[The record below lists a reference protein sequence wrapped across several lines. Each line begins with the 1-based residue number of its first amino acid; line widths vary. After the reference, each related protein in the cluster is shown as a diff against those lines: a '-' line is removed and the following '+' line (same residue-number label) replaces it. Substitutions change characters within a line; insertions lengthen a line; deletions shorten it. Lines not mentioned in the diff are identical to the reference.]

1 MAMSPQ
7 SFDYLGKMV
16 YENSA
21 IVLTKGKEY
30 LVESRLMP
38 LVKHHGFSSMD
49 DYVQRLKSTPFSA
62 MHKEIIEAMTTNET
76 SFFRDIHPFEAIKNE
91 VLPELIKTRASTRQ
105 LNIWSGACS
114 SGQEPY
120 SLAIMIREHFPMLSG
135 WNIKIVATDL
145 SEDVLDIAKKGCYR
159 TLDVN
164 RGLPA
169 PLLIKYFEKH
179 GADWQV
185 KAEIRKMID
194 FKQMNLS
201 GQWPSLPNM
210 DIVLMR
216 NVLIYF
222 DQETKRGI
230 LGKIKR
236 VLKPDGPLF
245 LGSAETTFNLDE
257 SFKRVVMGKAAAY
270 RAAT

>member
-1 MAMSPQ
+1 MAISAE
-7 SFDYLGKMV
+7 SFAYLSKMI

-21 IVLTKGKEY
+21 IVVGAGKEY
-30 LVESRLMP
+30 LVESRLRP
-38 LVKHHGFSSMD
+38 LVAQNKFSSIE
-49 DYVQRLKSTPFSA
+49 DYVRQLKATPFSTL
-62 MHKEIIEAMTTNET
+62 HKEVIEAMTTNET
-76 SFFRDIHPFEAIKNE
+76 SFFRDIHPFEAIKE
-91 VLPELIKTRASTRQ
+91 HVLPEMIKSRASTRQ

-120 SLAIMIREHFPMLSG
+120 SLAIMIREHFPMLSN
-135 WNIKIVATDL
+135 WKINIIATDL
-145 SEDVLDIAKKGCYR
+145 SEDVLNIARKGCYR
-159 TLDVN
+159 PLDIN

-169 PLLIKYFEKH
+169 ALMVKYFEKQ
-179 GADWQV
+179 GVEWQV
-185 KAEIRKMID
+185 KREIRGMVD
-194 FKQMNLS
+194 FRQMNLS
-201 GQWPSLPNM
+201 GHWPSLPSM

-230 LGKIKR
+230 LGKIRR

-245 LGSAETTFNLDE
+245 LGSAETTFNLDD

-270 RAAT
+270 RAST

>member
-1 MAMSPQ
+1 MAITAE
-7 SFDYLGKMV
+7 SFDYLSDMIYKH
-16 YENSA
+16 SA
-21 IVLTKGKEY
+21 IVVDKGKEY
-30 LVESRLMP
+30 LIESRLSP
-38 LVKHHGFSSMD
+38 LVSQHKFANIN
-49 DYVQRLKSTPFSA
+49 DYVARLKSMPFSA

-76 SFFRDIHPFEAIKNE
+76 SFFRDIHPFEAIKND
-91 VLPELIKTRASTRQ
+91 VLPEMIKSRASTRQ

-120 SLAIMIREHFPMLSG
+120 SLAIMIREHFPMLAG
-135 WNIKIVATDL
+135 WTVKIIATDL
-145 SEDVLDIAKKGCYR
+145 SEDVLDIARKGCYR
-159 TLDVN
+159 PLDVN

-169 PLLIKYFEKH
+169 ALMVKYFEKQ
-179 GADWQV
+179 GLEWQV
-185 KAEIRKMID
+185 KREIREMID
-194 FKQMNLS
+194 FRQMNLS
-201 GQWPSLPNM
+201 GHWPSLPSM

-236 VLKPDGPLF
+236 VLRPDGPLF

-270 RAAT
+270 RAST